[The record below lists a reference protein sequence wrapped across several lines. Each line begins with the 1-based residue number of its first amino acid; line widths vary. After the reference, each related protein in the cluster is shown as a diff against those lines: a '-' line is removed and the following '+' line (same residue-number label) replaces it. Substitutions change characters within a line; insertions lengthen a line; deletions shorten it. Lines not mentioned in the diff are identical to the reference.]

1 MAGEVLPVARL
12 GDAQPEVMTLALR
25 NPTPTPTKP
34 NLEDEQLEVSDT
46 HPAAPPHR
54 DLRAC

>member
-12 GDAQPEVMTLALR
+12 EDAQPEVMTLALR
-25 NPTPTPTKP
+25 NPTPTIT

-46 HPAAPPHR
+46 HPAAPPNH
-54 DLRAC
+54 DLRAAA

>member
-1 MAGEVLPVARL
+1 MAGEVLLVARL
-12 GDAQPEVMTLALR
+12 EDAQPEVMTLALR
-25 NPTPTPTKP
+25 NPTPTNP
-34 NLEDEQLEVSDT
+34 NLEDEQLEVSHT